1 MHKRKAV
8 SGKQAMVATSQ
19 PLASQIGLDVL
30 QQGGTAVDAAIA
42 ANAALGLMEPHM
54 CGIGGDLFAIV
65 WDAKTRQLYG
75 LNASG
80 RSPKRL
86 SYDTLCKRLQD
97 EGCQKIPVQGLL
109 PVSVPGAV
117 DGWYELHRR
126 FASIPMPSLLEPVI
140 ACAEN
145 GFSVTPVI
153 AAEWRQFSNKPTP
166 SSFGDF
172 HEVYRRAGKTPAA
185 GERFSN
191 PQLAQ
196 SYRIIA
202 EQGRQGFY
210 QGEIAMRIDKFMAEH
225 EGYLRRADLAS
236 HISEW
241 VTPVSVNYRGYDIYE
256 LPPNT
261 QGLAALQML
270 KLLQGRDLRSYSAPG
285 AEAIHLMVEAKKLA
299 FEDRARFYA
308 DPDFSPAPM
317 AELLADAYCA
327 ARAALI
333 SDNAANQVRAGDPV
347 LRRGDTVYLTTADS
361 RGNMVSLIQSIF
373 HPFGSSVVIPGTGF
387 ALQNRG
393 MLFSMDTAHAN
404 VYAPN
409 KRPFQTI
416 IPAFIMRDGKPWMSF
431 GVMGGD
437 MQPQGHVQVISNI
450 LDYHMEL
457 QAAGDAPRWR
467 HDDST
472 QPTDNAGAY
481 LRDGGKLILEEGFPE
496 SVIEELRRRG
506 HRIFHE
512 DESSG
517 FGGYQ
522 AIMCDGNGGYLG
534 ASERRKDGCA
544 LGY

>member
-1 MHKRKAV
+1 MP
-8 SGKQAMVATSQ
+8 GKQGMVATSQ

-30 QQGGTAVDAAIA
+30 QQGGSAVDAAIA

-65 WDAKTRQLYG
+65 WDAESRQLYG

-80 RSPKRL
+80 RSPRGL
-86 SYDTLCKRLQD
+86 SYDTLSKRLQE
-97 EGCQKIPVQGLL
+97 EGCQKIPVEGML

-126 FASIPMPSLLEPVI
+126 FGSIPVPSLLAPVI

-153 AAEWRQFSNKPTP
+153 AAEWQQFSNKQTLA
-166 SSFGDF
+166 SFGDF
-172 HEVYRRAGKTPAA
+172 HEVYRREGKTPAA
-185 GERFSN
+185 GDQFSN

-202 EQGRQGFY
+202 EEGRQGFY
-210 QGEIAMRIDKFMAEH
+210 QGEIAERIDKFMAEH
-225 EGYLRRADLAS
+225 EGYLRRDDLVS
-236 HISEW
+236 HRSEW

-256 LPPNT
+256 LPPNS

-270 KLLQGRDLRSYSAPG
+270 KLLQSRDLQSYAALSADS
-285 AEAIHLMVEAKKLA
+285 IHLMVEAKKLA

-308 DPDFSPAPM
+308 DPDFSPAPIE
-317 AELLADAYCA
+317 ELLSDAYRDT
-327 ARAALI
+327 RAALI
-333 SDNAANQVRAGDPV
+333 SDNAANQVSAGDPV

-361 RGNMVSLIQSIF
+361 SGNMVSLIQSIF
-373 HPFGSSVVIPGTGF
+373 HPFGASVAIPGTGF
-387 ALQNRG
+387 SLQNRG

-404 VYAPN
+404 VYAPG

-416 IPAFIMRDGKPWMSF
+416 IPAFIMHEGRPWMSF

-437 MQPQGHVQVISNI
+437 MQQQGHVQVISNI
-450 LDYHMEL
+450 IDFNMEL

-472 QPTDNAGAY
+472 QPTDNVGDN
-481 LRDGGKLILEEGFPE
+481 LNDGGRLILENGFPE
-496 SVIEELRRRG
+496 PLIRELRRRG
-506 HRIFHE
+506 HRIIFE
-512 DESSG
+512 DEGLG

-522 AIMCDGNGGYLG
+522 AIMCDGKGGYLG
-534 ASERRKDGCA
+534 ASESRKDGCV